1 MDHSHKGV
9 PLSNEKERLTT
20 CNNMDKSLHY
30 NVEWKKPDKQVSRL
44 KVPSQWK
51 TLTIEKSRCGVHW
64 NSVLST
70 LLFLLQIWTAPK
82 FRSLFKYESY
92 CMIPLMSKT
101 DKIHPKLLEF
111 RKMLTLEGIS
121 LGRVL
126 GWYLFKKI
134 IYFWLCWVFIAVYR
148 LSLFAASRGYSL
160 VAVCGFLLWWFPLLQ
175 STGCMASGLQ

>member
-1 MDHSHKGV
+1 MDHSHNGV

-20 CNNMDKSLHY
+20 RNNMDKSLHY

-51 TLTIEKSRCGVHW
+51 MLTIEKSRCGVHW

-82 FRSLFKYESY
+82 FRSLFKYELY
-92 CMIPLMSKT
+92 CMIPLMPKT
-101 DKIHPKLLEF
+101 DSVHPKLLEF

-121 LGRVL
+121 LGREL
-126 GWYLFKKI
+126 GWYLFLKI
-134 IYFWLCWVFIAVYR
+134 VSSCSVGAAYNGGFPYCWAQ
-148 LSLFAASRGYSL
+148 A
-160 VAVCGFLLWWFPLLQ
+160 C
-175 STGCMASGLQ
+175 GLQ